1 MVGVSAQQ
9 WRYENETFVGI
20 NSSTDFIYT
29 MNAFAANLDLSSTGS
44 TLSNHSMAS
53 IFARVTYDYKGRY
66 LLNAIMRR
74 DGSSRFAKENKWG
87 NFPSVSVGWRFSDEK
102 FMKFSKSFSKMVR
115 SVQVSVSR
123 VTKQSATTTISTL
136 ILRIL
141 FMTEWVA
148 LFRLVSVKTI

>member
-1 MVGVSAQQ
+1 
-9 WRYENETFVGI
+9 
-20 NSSTDFIYT
+20 
-29 MNAFAANLDLSSTGS
+29 
-44 TLSNHSMAS
+44 MAS

-102 FMKFSKSFSKMVR
+102 FMKFSKKFLEDGKIRASFGITG
-115 SVQVSVSR
+115 
-123 VTKQSATTTISTL
+123 TKQSATTTISTL

>member
-1 MVGVSAQQ
+1 
-9 WRYENETFVGI
+9 
-20 NSSTDFIYT
+20 
-29 MNAFAANLDLSSTGS
+29 
-44 TLSNHSMAS
+44 MAS

-148 LFRLVSVKTI
+148 LFRLV

>member
-1 MVGVSAQQ
+1 
-9 WRYENETFVGI
+9 
-20 NSSTDFIYT
+20 
-29 MNAFAANLDLSSTGS
+29 
-44 TLSNHSMAS
+44 MAS